1 MYLVRDTVIST
12 LATLFCTKMNF
23 KLAAK
28 ISNLAASVT
37 VSHRGTYQISKK
49 ELIKVI

>member
-12 LATLFCTKMNF
+12 LATLFCTQMNF

-28 ISNLAASVT
+28 ISNLAASVNL
-37 VSHRGTYQISKK
+37 S
-49 ELIKVI
+49 